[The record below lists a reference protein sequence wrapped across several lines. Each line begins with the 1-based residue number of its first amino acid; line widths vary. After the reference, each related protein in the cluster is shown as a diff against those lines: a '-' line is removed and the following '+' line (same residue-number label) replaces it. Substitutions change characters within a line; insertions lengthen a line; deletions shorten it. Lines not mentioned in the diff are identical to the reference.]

1 METNLVTLTLSQ
13 PVSVSLHLHLMPG
26 LFHMAFY
33 PLPTLSGSSLHRVLL
48 DCLNTPFLASP
59 QASAQPAPLAGGALS
74 YLVFKAHFEFCFS
87 LKSFL
92 VFPEA
97 S

>member
-26 LFHMAFY
+26 LFLMAFY
-33 PLPTLSGSSLHRVLL
+33 PLPTLSGSSLHCV
-48 DCLNTPFLASP
+48 LASP